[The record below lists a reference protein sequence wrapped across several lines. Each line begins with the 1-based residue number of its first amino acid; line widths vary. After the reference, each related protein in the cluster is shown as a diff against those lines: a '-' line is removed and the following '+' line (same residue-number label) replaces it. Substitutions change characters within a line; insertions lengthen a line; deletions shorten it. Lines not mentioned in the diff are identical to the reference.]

1 MMRHLCDTARFVV
14 MDSGLAPVARPGMTE
29 RSYMPSWREFWD
41 SAHSI
46 YVSERH
52 KDVHYRD
59 VAEQLAAFVPS
70 PQARVLDHGSGEAIH
85 ADIVAARASELILC
99 DAAGSVRA
107 SIAARFAGN
116 PTIKVIAPEEV
127 ERLPDG
133 SLDLVFANSLVQ
145 YLTATELDRTLALW
159 RRLLA
164 PGGVL
169 IVADVIP
176 PHVGALSD
184 GLALLRYAAAHRFLG
199 AALAGL
205 ARTALSRYR
214 QLRDELGFARYTE
227 AEFMEKLRGAGFS
240 AERLAKNVEH
250 NPARMT
256 FRARLTR

>member
-1 MMRHLCDTARFVV
+1 
-14 MDSGLAPVARPGMTE
+14 MTT
-29 RSYMPSWREFWD
+29 WREFWD

-59 VAEQLAAFVPS
+59 VAEQLAAFVPHAD
-70 PQARVLDHGSGEAIH
+70 ARVLDHGSGEAIH
-85 ADIVAARASELILC
+85 ADLVAARARELLLC
-99 DAAGSVRA
+99 DAAASVRA
-107 SIAARFAGN
+107 SIAARFDGN
-116 PTIKVIAPEEV
+116 PKIRVIAPEDV

-133 SLDLVFANSLVQ
+133 SLDLIFANSLVQ
-145 YLTATELDRTLALW
+145 YLTAAELGRMLGSW
-159 RRLLA
+159 RRLLV

-184 GLALLRYAAAHRFLG
+184 GAALLRYAAANGFFG
-199 AALAGL
+199 AALVGL

-214 QLRDELGFARYTE
+214 RLRSALGIARYSE
-227 AEFMEKLRGAGFS
+227 VEFLARLRAAGFS
-240 AERLAKNVEH
+240 AERLPRNVEH

-256 FRARLTR
+256 FRAQAAQPT